1 MAAEHASRHTGT
13 AAHTHVAL
21 VSDEAPP
28 DRHEADDGLAQYSCQ
43 TCSRRKVKCDKTK
56 PICSSCRSRELQ
68 CLYQAPPPR
77 RRKRQLS
84 DGDVYEKLAQYE
96 RILLEH
102 GLLPQ
107 GAQTSPSTEC
117 SPKEPI
123 SLRFIEP
130 NAEMSKLGKVVVG
143 QGGSRYINSTT
154 WRNLEDDEVQNV
166 SIEQD
171 YEEDDREKEESES
184 PLASAEGF
192 PSDPLTG
199 ALIGFRRNLLH
210 YHPTH
215 AEAMILWNTHIENV
229 EPICKVLH
237 IPSSTK
243 MADEASRKPETA
255 SRENECILFA
265 VYHFAVFTLTEEK
278 CEKVF
283 GRSRDALMQRFHF
296 AARQA
301 LVNASFLTTTDT
313 SVIQA
318 LLLFLLACR
327 YQYEPNAYWILTG
340 VAVRIAQRMGLHR
353 DGETLGLPPF
363 DVQLRRRLFYQ
374 LIPLDGI
381 ASQLSG
387 TGIAIT
393 PESWDTKEP
402 LNINDDQIWPGMTTA
417 PQEQKGATEMIFCLA
432 RACIGKFFAQSMRGT
447 ATKQS
452 QHHSA
457 IESLIREAESE
468 VEEKYIRY
476 CDITNPLHFLT
487 IGMAR
492 SAINAMRVRIRLPR
506 VRDQT
511 ATDAERKELF
521 QLAHKII
528 DTDAAAYA
536 HTGLQRYQWH
546 VRSFW
551 AYGSWDSLIY
561 IMTSLRKPGLLS
573 HDEVDNTWS
582 KVEQVYGNHG
592 DLLNLKQ
599 ALHVAF
605 RRLTLKAWHAN
616 PLSSSA
622 TEPDFISTLRS
633 RQEGKLATRVTR
645 DSSKAATSGVGNDTT
660 SPIDPDS
667 AVDPSLNFHDIP
679 GGIGLDMSSEFNLD
693 TEDWMLW
700 DQLIKND
707 QVQRG

>member
-1 MAAEHASRHTGT
+1 MAAEQASRHTGT
-13 AAHTHVAL
+13 AADTHVAL
-21 VSDEAPP
+21 VSDDAPP
-28 DRHEADDGLAQYSCQ
+28 DRREADDGLAQYSCQ
-43 TCSRRKVKCDKTK
+43 TCARRKVKCDKIK

-107 GAQTSPSTEC
+107 GVQKSPSTEFPPQE
-117 SPKEPI
+117 SI

-130 NAEMSKLGKVVVG
+130 NAETSKLGKVVVG
-143 QGGSRYINSTT
+143 HGGSRYINSTT
-154 WRNLEDDEVQNV
+154 WRNLEDDEMQHMY
-166 SIEQD
+166 IEND
-171 YEEDDREKEESES
+171 YEEENCEKEESGS
-184 PLASAEGF
+184 PLASGVGF
-192 PSDPLTG
+192 PSDPLTA
-199 ALIGFRRNLLH
+199 ALMGFRRNLLDC
-210 YHPTH
+210 HPTH
-215 AEAMILWNTHIENV
+215 AEAMILWNNHIENV

-243 MADEASRKPETA
+243 MADEVSRKPETA
-255 SRENECILFA
+255 SRENECVLFA

-278 CEKVF
+278 CERLF

-296 AARQA
+296 ATRQA
-301 LVNASFLTTTDT
+301 LVNASFLTTTDI
-313 SVIQA
+313 SVVQA
-318 LLLFLLACR
+318 LILFLLACR
-327 YQYEPNAYWILTG
+327 HQYDPNVYWILTG

-353 DGETLGLPPF
+353 DGEALGLPPF

-387 TGIAIT
+387 TGIAIA

-402 LNINDDQIWPGMTTA
+402 LNINDDQMWPGMTTA
-417 PQEQKGATEMIFCLA
+417 PQEQKGATEMMFCLA
-432 RACIGKFFAQSMRGT
+432 RACVGKFFAKSMRGT
-447 ATKQS
+447 ATDHS
-452 QHHSA
+452 QHHSRV
-457 IESLIREAESE
+457 EPLIREAESE

-487 IGMAR
+487 VGMAR
-492 SAINAMRVRIRLPR
+492 SAITSMRIKIRLPK
-506 VRDQT
+506 VRNQT
-511 ATDAERKELF
+511 ATDTERKELF

-536 HTGLQRYQWH
+536 HAGLKRFQWH

-561 IMTSLRKPGLLS
+561 VLTSLRRPGLLS
-573 HDEVDNTWS
+573 RDEVDSTWS

-592 DLLNLKQ
+592 DLLKSKQ
-599 ALHVAF
+599 ALHIAF
-605 RRLTLKAWHAN
+605 RTLTLKAWRSN
-616 PLSSSA
+616 PPSSSA
-622 TEPDFISTLRS
+622 PEPEFISILRS
-633 RQEGKLATRVTR
+633 RKLATQVAV
-645 DSSKAATSGVGNDTT
+645 DGSKATTSDVGNHTT
-660 SPIDPDS
+660 PPTGPNS
-667 AVDPSLNFHDIP
+667 AVDASLNFDDISADM
-679 GGIGLDMSSEFNLD
+679 GLDVSSEFDLD

-707 QVQRG
+707 QASRG